1 MRVLKT
7 NLSAEK
13 TMKASGTPRIIKL
26 LTLAMKLT
34 TGEEELINCRI
45 GEAKTNP
52 TIIEIHTPAKINN
65 NKAPIITTNGLKK
78 PTILAAPILIFR
90 SRSIFG
96 PAALKDFFR
105 YPQSFRDIISKLKLN
120 LKKNC

>member
-65 NKAPIITTNGLKK
+65 NKALYNYYRSKNQQFWCSTNFD
-78 PTILAAPILIFR
+78 I
-90 SRSIFG
+90 
-96 PAALKDFFR
+96 
-105 YPQSFRDIISKLKLN
+105 SFRDTFDPRP
-120 LKKNC
+120 

>member
-96 PAALKDFFR
+96 PAALKDFFSAT
-105 YPQSFRDIISKLKLN
+105 PQSFRDIISKLS
-120 LKKNC
+120 